1 MNYIKFKKFLSRTN
15 KTCYIIIYHKK
26 RKRFFV
32 KLGNHMLISKD
43 GITYFDRNNTCLEHF
58 RARTILIKF
67 NPSCE
72 FIKLPIDEYWDA
84 IITANKPFAKKCI
97 KILSR
102 KLIQNLY
109 KDYQKSNNEY
119 DNHLLKLEQIQC
131 QEYLNNIK

>member
-1 MNYIKFKKFLSRTN
+1 MNYIKFKKFLSKTN

-43 GITYFDRNNTCLEHF
+43 IITYVGSTCLEHF
-58 RARTILIKF
+58 RARTRLIKF

-109 KDYQKSNNEY
+109 KDYQKSNNKY